1 MEPKLVADYLC
12 ETGEGPIWHSTAR
25 RLYWTDIPT
34 GRMFWFDPETGQH
47 QQFYE
52 GASVGGFTVQK
63 DGSLLLFMEKGAVA
77 TYRDGKLEYI
87 IEEIPAER
95 ETRFNDVAADP
106 RGRVFCGT
114 MPAPDHPGTLYRLDL
129 NGSITPVVENVAVS
143 NGIGFTGD
151 LKQMYFT
158 DSPTHRIDIFDY
170 DVSTGELSNRRPFV
184 EIESND
190 GIPDG
195 LTVDAEDPVWSARW
209 DGSSLCRYTPTG
221 ELERRIWFP
230 ARKVSSLTFG
240 GPDLT
245 DIYVTTAGGPN
256 RAAEGPG
263 AGGLFRLDLGIR
275 GRSEFLSGIG
285 L

>member
-1 MEPKLVADYLC
+1 MEPDLVADYSC
-12 ETGEGPIWHSTAR
+12 ETGEGPIWHPQES

-34 GRMFWFDPETGQH
+34 GRMFWFDPASWQH
-47 QQFYE
+47 RQFYE

-77 TYRDGKLEYI
+77 TYSEGKLVHVI
-87 IEEIPAER
+87 DEIPAER
-95 ETRFNDVAADP
+95 HTRFNDVAADP

-114 MPAPDHPGTLYRLDL
+114 MPAPDHPGTLYRLDVD
-129 NGSITPVVENVAVS
+129 GSVTPVVENVGIS

-151 LKQMYFT
+151 HRHMYFT
-158 DSPTHRIDIFDY
+158 DSLTHRIDMFDY
-170 DVSTGELSNRRPFV
+170 DIETGALSNRQAFV
-184 EIESND
+184 EIEPND

-195 LTVDAEDPVWSARW
+195 LTVDAEDHVWSARW
-209 DGSSLCRYTPTG
+209 DGSSLCRYTPAG
-221 ELERRIWFP
+221 DLERRIWFP

-240 GPDLT
+240 GPELA
-245 DIYVTTAGGPN
+245 DIYITTAGGLN

-263 AGGLFRLDLGIR
+263 AGGLFRLSQGIR
-275 GRSEFLSGIG
+275 GRGEFLSSVG